1 MLNPKVFIIILH
13 YGSTKDTEECL
24 KSLEKLDY
32 DNHKIIVVDN
42 DPKNNFQFPNSNF
55 QIKYIKNKENLGFAG
70 GNNIGI
76 KYALEKKADYIL
88 LLNNDTIVDPSFL
101 KKLIEAGESDKKIGI
116 LGPVIY
122 KYSSTNPGQE
132 IHFAGGKINW
142 LFTKGKHITNLCPK
156 SQIINLKKTDYI
168 TGCCMLVKR
177 EVIEKIGLIPEE
189 YFLYF
194 EDVEWCLKARK
205 KGFKCILVPTSKIW
219 HKVSRNA
226 SEGSFSYIYYHTRN
240 GLLLSKRNAPFFIK
254 TLAYLNGF
262 GTYKKQI
269 IKWLILPK
277 KRKWAKAMMRGIEDF
292 YGKKYGK
299 FKNRN

>member
-13 YGSTKDTEECL
+13 YGNTKDTEECL

-32 DNHKIIVVDN
+32 DNYKIIVVDN
-42 DPKNNFQFPNSNF
+42 DHKNNLQLPISNFQF
-55 QIKYIKNKENLGFAG
+55 KYIKNKENLGFAG

-88 LLNNDTIVDPSFL
+88 LLNNDTIVNPSFL
-101 KKLIEAGESDKKIGI
+101 KKLIEAGESDKKFGI

-122 KYSSTNPGQE
+122 KYPTTNSEQK

-142 LFTKGKHITNLCPK
+142 LFTKGIHKQQLT
-156 SQIINLKKTDYI
+156 INKQQLTDYI
-168 TGCCMLVKR
+168 TGCCLLIKR
-177 EVIEKIGLIPEE
+177 EVIEKIGLMPEE

-205 KGFKCILVPTSKIW
+205 KDFKCVLVSTSKIW
-219 HKVSRNA
+219 HKVSKNA
-226 SEGSFSYIYYHTRN
+226 SEGSFSYIYYHIRN

-254 TLAYLNGF
+254 TLAYLNSF
-262 GTYKKQI
+262 RIYKKQI

-277 KRKWAKAMMRGIEDF
+277 KRKWAKAMMRGVEDF